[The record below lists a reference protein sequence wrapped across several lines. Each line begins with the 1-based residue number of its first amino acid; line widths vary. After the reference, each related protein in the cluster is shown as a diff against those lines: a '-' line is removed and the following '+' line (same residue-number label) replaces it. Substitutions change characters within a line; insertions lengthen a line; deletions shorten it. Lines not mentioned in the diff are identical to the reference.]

1 MQTATRAKT
10 SRISISSPSTK
21 IKTKRILPLL
31 NTKSTMSFLRC
42 LLLLLILVQNAAAQ
56 FAQLPDQY
64 RSAADS
70 AYGMIAQTWQEQ
82 KFPGIAVAVAVNGQL
97 LWSDA
102 VGFSDLEQRVPMW
115 PHSRFRIA
123 SLSKP
128 LTAAAA
134 AKLYSQ
140 TKLDVDAS
148 IQEYVPNFPSKR
160 WTITTRQLG
169 AHLGGIRGYRPGEM
183 LSAVPYSTVEDGLDI
198 FSADTLL
205 HEPGTKYLYSS
216 YGWNLISAVIEGA
229 AQEPFLDHMQREIFL
244 PFNMLD
250 TVADHPDSLIA
261 HRVRFYVRTQDG
273 ALLNAPYVDNSYKWA
288 GGGFLSTPIDIV
300 RFGIAHLD
308 SSFFERKAKDLLFT
322 EQRTT
327 SGEPTGYAFGW
338 RVETC
343 SDNLRYFSH
352 SGGAIGGTSLLVIQP
367 DTGVVVAAMVN
378 MSNANLDVVQQIVS
392 LFVEQSQN

>member
-1 MQTATRAKT
+1 
-10 SRISISSPSTK
+10 
-21 IKTKRILPLL
+21 
-31 NTKSTMSFLRC
+31 MSFLRY
-42 LLLLLILVQNAAAQ
+42 LLLLLILVRNATAQ

-70 AYGMIAQTWQEQ
+70 AYGMITQTWQEQ
-82 KFPGIAVAVAVNGQL
+82 KFPGMAVAVAVNGQL
-97 LWSDA
+97 IWSDA

-123 SLSKP
+123 SISKP

-148 IQEYVPNFPSKR
+148 IQEYVPNFPQKR

-229 AQEPFLDHMQREIFL
+229 AQEPFLDYMQREIFL

-250 TVADHPDSLIA
+250 TVADHPDSLIV

-273 ALLNAPYVDNSYKWA
+273 TLLNAPYVDNSYKWA

-308 SSFFERKAKDLLFT
+308 TSFFDQNAKELLFT
-322 EQRTT
+322 EQQTT
-327 SGEPTGYAFGW
+327 AGEPTGYAFGW
-338 RVETC
+338 RVETR
-343 SDNLRYFSH
+343 SDHLRYFSH

-367 DTGVVVAAMVN
+367 DTGVVVVAMVN

-392 LFVEQSQN
+392 LFVDQSQS

>member
-1 MQTATRAKT
+1 
-10 SRISISSPSTK
+10 
-21 IKTKRILPLL
+21 
-31 NTKSTMSFLRC
+31 MSFLRC

-64 RSAADS
+64 QSAADS
-70 AYGMIAQTWQEQ
+70 AHGMIAETWQEQ
-82 KFPGIAVAVAVNGQL
+82 KFPGIAVAVAINGQL
-97 LWSDA
+97 IWSDA

-123 SLSKP
+123 SISKP

-148 IQEYVPNFPSKR
+148 IQEYVPNFPPKR
-160 WTITTRQLG
+160 WAITTRQLG

-183 LSAVPYSTVEDGLDI
+183 LSTAPYSTVEDGLNI

-229 AQEPFLDHMQREIFL
+229 AQEPFLDYMQREILL
-244 PFNMLD
+244 PLNMLD

-273 ALLNAPYVDNSYKWA
+273 TLLNAPYVDNSYKWV

-308 SSFFERKAKDLLFT
+308 SSFFEQKAKELLFT

-327 SGEPTGYAFGW
+327 AGEPTGYAFGW
-338 RVETC
+338 RVETRP
-343 SDNLRYFSH
+343 DNLLYFSH

-378 MSNANLDVVQQIVS
+378 MSNANLDIVQQIVS